1 VRREKPVVFVRIRT
15 GVSSAA
21 VALVSEALESI
32 RMGIYQEFAN
42 KSMNV
47 PKILTHVLRRK
58 FVLMQKGALTVF
70 ALPIAQF
77 FLTVN
82 ASATPSWRTTQH
94 YSRSGEENKSQMLCR
109 AS

>member
-1 VRREKPVVFVRIRT
+1 VRSRKPVAFVRIRL

-32 RMGIYQEFAN
+32 RMDHAN